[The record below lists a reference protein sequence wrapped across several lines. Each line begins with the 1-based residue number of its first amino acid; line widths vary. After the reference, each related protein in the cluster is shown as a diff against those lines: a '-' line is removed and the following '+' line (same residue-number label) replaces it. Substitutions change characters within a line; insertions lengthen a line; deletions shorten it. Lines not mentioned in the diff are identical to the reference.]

1 MSNYAENDKFP
12 KEVETVVKITDVLPN
27 SRAAKRGIVAGDTLV
42 SINGHEIFDVID
54 YRFYLAE
61 EAIDLILQRDGAEYS
76 VRIIKSMYDDIGLEF
91 ETPLMDKK
99 HRCENKC
106 IFCFIDQLPEGMREP
121 LYFKDDDSRLSFLHG
136 NYITL
141 TNLERRDIDRIIE
154 MHISPVNVSVHTTD
168 PKLRVKMMK
177 NKRAGEVLE
186 YLRILADAGIKLR
199 GQIVL
204 CKGVNDGE
212 NLKKSLCDL
221 EKLYPAMDSVSVVP
235 AGMTRFRDG
244 LYPLE
249 PFSPEECADII
260 RQITEY
266 SEGCLS
272 RHGERIFYP
281 ADEFYVKSGTPIP
294 PPEFWGDYSQ
304 IENGVGMLSSF
315 DSELDMALGNL
326 YDDEHDIAAEVS
338 IATGEAAYDF
348 ICASVEKI
356 CRVCYNLK
364 CHVYKVKNDFFGGEI
379 TVTGLLTGRDL
390 AASLAGES
398 LGERLVLSSSMLRS
412 EGDLFL
418 CGMTPD
424 ELSKKLGVPVVFA
437 DNDGAD
443 FLYTLLGI

>member
-1 MSNYAENDKFP
+1 MQGEEA
-12 KEVETVVKITDVLPN
+12 VVKITGVIPN
-27 SRAAKRGIVAGDTLV
+27 SRAAKRGILAGDVLV
-42 SINGHEIFDVID
+42 SINGHEISDVID

-61 EAIDLILQRDGAEYS
+61 EGIELVLTRGGEEFT
-76 VRIIKSMYDDIGLEF
+76 VRMVKSMYDDIGLEF

-106 IFCFIDQLPEGMREP
+106 IFCFIDQLPEGMRES

-141 TNLERRDIDRIIE
+141 TNLDRRDIDRIIE

-168 PKLRVKMMK
+168 PQLRVKMMK

-186 YLRILADAGIKLR
+186 YLRLLADAGIKLR

-212 NLKKSLCDL
+212 NLMRSLRDL
-221 EKLYPAMDSVSVVP
+221 EELYPAMDSVSVVP
-235 AGMTRFRDG
+235 AGMTRYRDG

-249 PFSPEECADII
+249 PFTPEECADVI
-260 RQITEY
+260 RQVTEY

-294 PPEFWGDYSQ
+294 SAEFWGDYSQ

-315 DSELDMALGNL
+315 DSELDAALSNL
-326 YDDEHDIAAEVS
+326 YEDEYGIRAEVS
-338 IATGEAAYDF
+338 VATGAAAYDF
-348 ICASVEKI
+348 ICSAVEKI

-364 CHVYKVKNDFFGGEI
+364 CHVYKIDNDFFGGEI
-379 TVTGLLTGRDL
+379 TVTGLLTGKDL
-390 AASLAGES
+390 AHQLDGET

-424 ELSKKLGVPVVFA
+424 ELSEKLGVPVVFS

-443 FLYTLLGI
+443 FLYTLLDI

>member
-1 MSNYAENDKFP
+1 MYIYAMINAERSAYM
-12 KEVETVVKITDVLPN
+12 VRITDVHPK
-27 SRAAKRGIVAGDTLV
+27 SRAERVGVLAGDSLV
-42 SINGHEIFDVID
+42 SIGGHPINDVLD

-61 EAIDLILQRDGAEYS
+61 ESLELVLSRNGEEYTVS
-76 VRIIKSMYDDIGLEF
+76 IKKGMYDDIGLDF

-106 IFCFIDQLPEGMREP
+106 IFCFIDQLPEGMRET

-141 TNLERRDIDRIIE
+141 TNLDRRDIDRIIE

-168 PKLRVKMMK
+168 PELRVKMMK
-177 NKRAGEVLE
+177 NKRAGQVLE
-186 YLRILADAGIKLR
+186 YLQILADAGIKLR

-204 CKGVNDGE
+204 CRGVNDGE
-212 NLKKSLCDL
+212 NLMRSLRDL
-221 EKLYPAMDSVSVVP
+221 EKLYPAMDSVSIVP
-235 AGMTRFRDG
+235 AGMTRYRDG

-249 PFSPEECADII
+249 PFTPEECGEII

-266 SEGCLS
+266 SDGCVA

-294 PPEFWGDYSQ
+294 PAEFWGEYSQ

-315 DSELDMALGNL
+315 ETELDMALANL
-326 YDDEHDIAAEVS
+326 YDDEYDISADVTV
-338 IATGEAAYDF
+338 ATGEAAYEF
-348 ICASVEKI
+348 MCRQAAKI
-356 CRVCYNLK
+356 CDKCRNVKIRV
-364 CHVYKVKNDFFGGEI
+364 HSVKNNFFGGEI
-379 TVTGLLTGRDL
+379 TVTGLLTGKDI
-390 AASLAGES
+390 AEQLAGEQ
-398 LGERLVLSSSMLRS
+398 LGDKLMLSSCTLRS

-424 ELSKKLGVPVVFA
+424 ELSDKLGVPVVFT
-437 DNDGAD
+437 DNDGAE
-443 FLYTLLGI
+443 FLYSILGI

>member
-1 MSNYAENDKFP
+1 M
-12 KEVETVVKITDVLPN
+12 VKITEVLPG
-27 SRAAKRGIVAGDTLV
+27 SRAAKRGILPEDVLV
-42 SINGHEIFDVID
+42 SINGHEISDVID

-61 EAIDLILQRDGAEYS
+61 ESLELVLSRGGEEFS
-76 VRIIKSMYDDIGLEF
+76 VRIIKAMYDDIGLEF

-141 TNLERRDIDRIIE
+141 TNLERKDIDRIIE

-168 PKLRVKMMK
+168 PELRVKMMK
-177 NKRAGEVLE
+177 NKRAGQVLE
-186 YLRILADAGIKLR
+186 YLQILADAGIKLR

-212 NLKKSLCDL
+212 NLMRSLRDL

-235 AGMTRFRDG
+235 AGMTRYRDG

-249 PFSPEECADII
+249 PFTPEECAEVIG
-260 RQITEY
+260 QITEY
-266 SEGCLS
+266 SDGCLE

-281 ADEFYVKSGTPIP
+281 ADEFYVKSGIHIP
-294 PPEFWGDYSQ
+294 PAEFWGDYSQ

-315 DSELDMALGNL
+315 DSELDMALSNL
-326 YDDEHDIAAEVS
+326 YDDEYGTVADVS
-338 IATGEAAYDF
+338 VATGAAAYDF
-348 ICASVEKI
+348 ICAAVEKI
-356 CRVCYNLK
+356 SRVCYNFR
-364 CHVYKVKNDFFGGEI
+364 CRVYKIDNNFFGGEI
-379 TVTGLLTGRDL
+379 TVTGLLTGRDIADQL
-390 AASLAGES
+390 EGEP
-398 LGERLVLSSSMLRS
+398 LGERLVLSSATLRS

-424 ELSKKLGVPVVFA
+424 ELSKKLGVPVVFS